1 MSEYEYTKLQ
11 RVGKNVFISSNVEIR
26 RPHLV
31 EIGSEVAIDSGFYL
45 TTGANIGSYVHIGPY
60 VSCIGGEDAK
70 LTMQNFSTIA
80 AGARLI
86 CAGDEHLGYGLVGPT
101 IPAKYRDKRIGGS
114 IMIEEYA
121 SIGTNSVIFPG
132 LVVGEG
138 SVISAGSVLTLS
150 SEPWMI
156 YAGNPARPL
165 MPRLDTEMK
174 KSGAEILR
182 VPKVN

>member
-86 CAGDEHLGYGLVGPT
+86 CAGDEHLG
-101 IPAKYRDKRIGGS
+101 
-114 IMIEEYA
+114 
-121 SIGTNSVIFPG
+121 
-132 LVVGEG
+132 
-138 SVISAGSVLTLS
+138 
-150 SEPWMI
+150 
-156 YAGNPARPL
+156 
-165 MPRLDTEMK
+165 
-174 KSGAEILR
+174 
-182 VPKVN
+182 